1 MTDTKITHRIPLIL
15 SAIGLVLLGATAL
28 YIFRQKAPVETSVES
43 ANKSADKAIAAAGMN
58 AADRAATEA
67 IVRAYILEHPEII
80 SDAITVLQKREV
92 GQRVAQAGDQLHT
105 PFPGAED
112 GNASGDVT
120 IVEFSDYNCGFC
132 RSSVADVRRLIDDDN
147 GIRLVFR
154 EVPILAQTS
163 KEAALWALAAAKQ
176 GKHRAFHKAMFSGA
190 RPDDNSIR
198 AAAVVAGMD
207 IAAAQAFATSNE
219 AKAELVSNLGMMQK
233 IGFSGTPTFI
243 IGDQVLEGA
252 VGYDALKAAVAKA
265 RKAKG

>member
-1 MTDTKITHRIPLIL
+1 MIDTKTNNRIPLIL
-15 SAIGLVLLGATAL
+15 ATIGLALLGATAL
-28 YIFRQKAPVETSVES
+28 YLFRQKAPIETSVED
-43 ANKSADKAIAAAGMN
+43 ANKSADKAIAVAGMN

-67 IVRAYILEHPEII
+67 IVRAYILE
-80 SDAITVLQKREV
+80 
-92 GQRVAQAGDQLHT
+92 QRVAQIGDQLRT

-132 RSSVADVRRLIDDDN
+132 RSSVADVGRLINDDK

-198 AAAVVAGMD
+198 AAAGVAGMD
-207 IAAAQAFATSNE
+207 IATAQTFATSNE